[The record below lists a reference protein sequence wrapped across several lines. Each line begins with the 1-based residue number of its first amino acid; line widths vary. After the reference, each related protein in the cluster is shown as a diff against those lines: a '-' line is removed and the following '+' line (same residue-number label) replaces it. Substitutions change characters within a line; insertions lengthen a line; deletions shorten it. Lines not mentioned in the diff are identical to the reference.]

1 MLRPLHVFGVDA
13 SILDSGFSNL
23 TVYFVFGTI
32 KHKNTAKDLPVAIGV
47 QQTRGRPMNQRIQ
60 IDIPRTEIADFCK
73 RHHITKLAFF
83 GSVLREDFHRQSDI
97 DVLVEFETN
106 RVPGLIR
113 LAGMEIE
120 LSETLGQKVDLRTP
134 EDLSRYF
141 RQEVVES
148 AEVIYAK
155 E

>member
-1 MLRPLHVFGVDA
+1 
-13 SILDSGFSNL
+13 
-23 TVYFVFGTI
+23 
-32 KHKNTAKDLPVAIGV
+32 
-47 QQTRGRPMNQRIQ
+47 MNQRIQ

-73 RHHITKLAFF
+73 RHHIKKMAFF

-106 RVPGLIR
+106 HVPGLIR

-120 LSETLGQKVDLRTP
+120 LSETFGQKVDLRTP

-148 AEVIYAK
+148 AEVIYA
-155 E
+155 EE

>member
-1 MLRPLHVFGVDA
+1 M
-13 SILDSGFSNL
+13 
-23 TVYFVFGTI
+23 
-32 KHKNTAKDLPVAIGV
+32 
-47 QQTRGRPMNQRIQ
+47 MNQRIQ
-60 IDIPRTEIADFCK
+60 IDIPRAEIADFCR
-73 RHHITKLAFF
+73 RHHITRLSFF
-83 GSVLREDFHRQSDI
+83 GSVLREDFRRESDI

-106 RVPGLIR
+106 HVPGLIR
-113 LAGMEIE
+113 LSGMEIE
-120 LSETLGQKVDLRTP
+120 LSETFGQKVDLRTP